1 MPKGYRPLRS
11 ASTRGARSR
20 VPAALLALTLGICAP
35 LASQQPDIEAS
46 VHGLVLMN
54 AFHTTD
60 NVNNSDVPQFAV
72 PAGPAPQAATSSAT
86 VRQSR
91 VTVFALVPEFAGG
104 AVTGELDVDFFGG
117 QQPSTGGRTFPLLR
131 IRRAMAELTWNRV
144 ALLVGQESPPI
155 AAVSPS
161 SLASIGFPDFAGAGN
176 LWLWIPQVRLSADL
190 APSTAGL
197 RIGAE
202 VAALAPTSGEPQG
215 TFTTQPDIA
224 ERSGRPFFQGRV
236 RGRWGQGE
244 RLGELSAGGHYGWIL
259 DAGGNRVASKA
270 LAVSI
275 WTPIGGRVDFRA
287 EGFTGQALA
296 GLGGGGI
303 GQNMVLDRVPVRAVG
318 GWAQLNLRPSE
329 QWEIGGGAGID
340 DPDDDDLGDQS
351 RLRNVAIEGH
361 LTWRRLPAVVG
372 IEIRHLRTRYRAP
385 VDDLTVTHVN
395 LGMGFE
401 F

>member
-1 MPKGYRPLRS
+1 V
-11 ASTRGARSR
+11 AI
-20 VPAALLALTLGICAP
+20 VLALTAAIPAP
-35 LASQQPDIEAS
+35 LAAQQPDIEAS

-72 PAGPAPQAATSSAT
+72 PASPTTPAASTSSAT

-91 VTVFALVPEFAGG
+91 VTVFALVPEFGGG
-104 AVTGELDVDFFGG
+104 ALEGELDVDFFGG
-117 QQPSTGGRTFPLLR
+117 QQPSSGGRTFPLLR
-131 IRRAMAELTWNRV
+131 IRRAVAELTWNRV

-190 APSTAGL
+190 TPPGAV
-197 RIGAE
+197 RVGAE
-202 VAALAPTSGEPQG
+202 VAALAPTSGEAQG
-215 TFTTQPDIA
+215 TFLTQPDIA

-236 RGRWGQGE
+236 RGRWGEGD
-244 RLGELSAGGHYGWIL
+244 RLGEVSAGGHYGWII
-259 DAGGNRVASKA
+259 DAAGERVPSKA
-270 LAVSI
+270 VAFSI
-275 WTPIGGRVDFRA
+275 WTPVGSRLDFRA
-287 EGFTGQALA
+287 EAFTGQALA

-303 GQNMVLDRVPVRAVG
+303 GQNMVVDGVPVRTRG
-318 GWAQLNLRPSE
+318 GWAQLNLRPTL

-340 DPDDDDLGDQS
+340 DPDDEDLGEGS
-351 RLRNVAIEGH
+351 RLRNVAVEGH
-361 LTWRRLPAVVG
+361 ITWRRLPAVVG
-372 IEIRHLRTRYRAP
+372 VEVRHLRTRYRAP
-385 VDDLTVTHVN
+385 VDDLTATQVN